1 MKKPQPLKALF
12 KRKSRRLVSSPHK
25 SVTVLKK
32 PYYATWHSAIIIA
45 VTSLTSSNF
54 LSTQSDACFHPIILI
69 VHVADQDFTH
79 EMVIQN
85 SRSLHKFQVMDS
97 SNALG
102 FTGFSS
108 KSSGFISILFQR
120 TQLHWNSLPNHPDL
134 LVFSTHALDFIGI
147 LFQVIWIPRNSL
159 PMHLAL
165 LAFFSQSSESLKIL
179 YQCTRLHWHSFPS
192 HPDPS
197 KFSTNAP
204 GFIGILF
211 PIIQIPQISLPTHS
225 GTFSF
230 SSQSY
235 GSL

>member
-1 MKKPQPLKALF
+1 MKKSQPLKALF

-32 PYYATWHSAIIIA
+32 PYYATWHFAIITA
-45 VTSLTSSNF
+45 VTSFTSSNF

-108 KSSGFISILFQR
+108 KSSE
-120 TQLHWNSLPNHPDL
+120 
-134 LVFSTHALDFIGI
+134 FIGI
-147 LFQVIWIPRNSL
+147 LFQRTRLHCFSSNALDFTGIPFQIIRIYWYSL
-159 PMHLAL
+159 PMQPSS
-165 LAFFSQSSESLKIL
+165 LAFFS
-179 YQCTRLHWHSFPS
+179 
-192 HPDPS
+192 
-197 KFSTNAP
+197 
-204 GFIGILF
+204 
-211 PIIQIPQISLPTHS
+211 
-225 GTFSF
+225 
-230 SSQSY
+230 
-235 GSL
+235 